1 MASSIPT
8 SSSPT
13 MEPMV
18 FDPESYAGAQI
29 RLVAVDM
36 DGTLL
41 DDEKNFPPGLDE
53 LLDHLEQRGVV
64 FVPASGRQVW
74 TLIDMFPERPGLT
87 FIGENGAIV
96 MRDGREI
103 SSAPLDLATVRES
116 VSLIRQYA
124 LPRPGAT
131 AARED
136 AGEGSLRENFDG
148 GLVVC
153 GKNCAYVER
162 TDEAF
167 LAAVAPYYT
176 RTQCVDDLMRVIDEI
191 EQGRIDEAIIKLAVY
206 SAGDVTALADQ
217 TLGRF
222 ARSHQF
228 AISGDNWADLQ
239 MRGVDKGQAV
249 SELQKYLGVSPA
261 QTAVF
266 GDAGND
272 LSMIAQAEFSF
283 AMENA
288 SADVR
293 AAARFLAPSNNEAGV
308 VQVLRILLAE

>member
-1 MASSIPT
+1 
-8 SSSPT
+8 
-13 MEPMV
+13 MV
-18 FDPESYAGAQI
+18 SDPASYAGAQI

-74 TLIDMFPERPGLT
+74 TLIDMFPGRPGLT

-103 SSAPLDLATVRES
+103 SSAPLDLATVRER
-116 VSLIRQYA
+116 VRLVRQYA

-228 AISGDNWADLQ
+228 AISAANWADLQ
-239 MRGVDKGQAV
+239 DRGVDKGRALRA
-249 SELQKYLGVSPA
+249 LQDYLGVTPG

-308 VQVLRILLAE
+308 VKVLQVLLAE

>member
-1 MASSIPT
+1 
-8 SSSPT
+8 
-13 MEPMV
+13 MV
-18 FDPESYAGAQI
+18 SDPASYAGAQI

-41 DDEKNFPPGLDE
+41 DDEKSFPPGLNE
-53 LLDHLEQRGVV
+53 LLDQLEERGIV

-74 TLIDMFPERPGLT
+74 SLIDMFPERPGLT

-116 VSLIRQYA
+116 VRLVRQHT

-176 RTQCVDDLMRVIDEI
+176 RTQCVDDLVKVIDDI
-191 EQGRIDEAIIKLAVY
+191 EQGRIDEVIIKLAVY

-228 AISGDNWADLQ
+228 AISAANWADLQ
-239 MRGVDKGQAV
+239 DRGVDKGRALRA
-249 SELQKYLGVSPA
+249 LQEYLGVTPG

-308 VQVLRILLAE
+308 VQVLRALLAE

>member
-1 MASSIPT
+1 
-8 SSSPT
+8 
-13 MEPMV
+13 MV
-18 FDPESYAGAQI
+18 SDPSSYAGAQI

-87 FIGENGAIV
+87 FIGENGAVV

-116 VSLIRQYA
+116 VRLVRQYA

-176 RTQCVDDLMRVIDEI
+176 RTQCVDDLVKVIDDI

-228 AISGDNWADLQ
+228 AISAANWADLQ
-239 MRGVDKGQAV
+239 DRGVDKGRALRA
-249 SELQKYLGVSPA
+249 LQEYLGVTPG

-308 VQVLRILLAE
+308 VKVLQVLLAE

>member
-1 MASSIPT
+1 
-8 SSSPT
+8 
-13 MEPMV
+13 MV
-18 FDPESYAGAQI
+18 SDPASYAGAQI

-53 LLDHLEQRGVV
+53 LLDQLEEHGIV

-74 TLIDMFPERPGLT
+74 TLINMFHGRAGMT

-116 VSLIRQYA
+116 VRLVRQYA

-131 AARED
+131 AAHED

-176 RTQCVDDLMRVIDEI
+176 RTQCVDDLMKVIDDI

-228 AISGDNWADLQ
+228 AISAANWADLQ
-239 MRGVDKGQAV
+239 DRGVDKGRALRA
-249 SELQKYLGVSPA
+249 LQDYLGVTPG

-308 VQVLRILLAE
+308 VKVLQVLLAE

>member
-1 MASSIPT
+1 
-8 SSSPT
+8 
-13 MEPMV
+13 MV
-18 FDPESYAGAQI
+18 SDPSSYAGAQI

-87 FIGENGAIV
+87 FIGENGAVV

-228 AISGDNWADLQ
+228 AISAANWADLQ
-239 MRGVDKGQAV
+239 DRGVDKGRALRA
-249 SELQKYLGVSPA
+249 LQDYLGVTPG

-308 VQVLRILLAE
+308 VKVLQVLLAE

>member
-1 MASSIPT
+1 
-8 SSSPT
+8 
-13 MEPMV
+13 MV
-18 FDPESYAGAQI
+18 SDPASYAGAQI

-53 LLDHLEQRGVV
+53 LLDHLEQHGVV

-74 TLIDMFPERPGLT
+74 TLIDMFPGRPGLT

-228 AISGDNWADLQ
+228 AISAANWADLQ
-239 MRGVDKGQAV
+239 DRGVDKGRALRA
-249 SELQKYLGVSPA
+249 LQEYLGVTPG

-308 VQVLRILLAE
+308 VKVLQVLLAE

>member
-1 MASSIPT
+1 
-8 SSSPT
+8 
-13 MEPMV
+13 MV
-18 FDPESYAGAQI
+18 SDPSSYAGAQI

-116 VSLIRQYA
+116 VRLVRQYA
-124 LPRPGAT
+124 LTRPGAT

-162 TDEAF
+162 TDEGF
-167 LAAVAPYYT
+167 MAAVAPYYT
-176 RTQCVDDLMRVIDEI
+176 RTQCVDDLMKVIDDI

-228 AISGDNWADLQ
+228 AISAANWADLQ
-239 MRGVDKGQAV
+239 DRGVDKGRALRA
-249 SELQKYLGVSPA
+249 LQEYLGVTPG

-308 VQVLRILLAE
+308 VKVLQVLLAE

>member
-1 MASSIPT
+1 
-8 SSSPT
+8 
-13 MEPMV
+13 MV
-18 FDPESYAGAQI
+18 SDPSSYAGAQI

-116 VSLIRQYA
+116 VRLVRQYA

-176 RTQCVDDLMRVIDEI
+176 RTQCVDDLVKVIDDI

-228 AISGDNWADLQ
+228 AISAANWADLQ
-239 MRGVDKGQAV
+239 DRGVDKGRALRA
-249 SELQKYLGVSPA
+249 LQEYLGVTPG

-308 VQVLRILLAE
+308 VKVLQVLLAE

>member
-1 MASSIPT
+1 
-8 SSSPT
+8 
-13 MEPMV
+13 MV
-18 FDPESYAGAQI
+18 SDPASYAGAQI

-103 SSAPLDLATVRES
+103 SSAPLDLSTVRES

-176 RTQCVDDLMRVIDEI
+176 RTQCVDDLMKVIDDI

-228 AISGDNWADLQ
+228 AISAANWADLQ
-239 MRGVDKGQAV
+239 DRGVDKGRALRA
-249 SELQKYLGVSPA
+249 LQEYLGVTPG

-308 VQVLRILLAE
+308 VKVLQVLLAE

>member
-1 MASSIPT
+1 
-8 SSSPT
+8 
-13 MEPMV
+13 MV
-18 FDPESYAGAQI
+18 SYPSSYAGAQI

-228 AISGDNWADLQ
+228 AISAANWADLQ
-239 MRGVDKGQAV
+239 DRGVDKGRALRA
-249 SELQKYLGVSPA
+249 LQDYLGVTPG

-308 VQVLRILLAE
+308 VKVLQVLLAE

>member
-1 MASSIPT
+1 
-8 SSSPT
+8 
-13 MEPMV
+13 MV
-18 FDPESYAGAQI
+18 SYPSSYAGAQI

-53 LLDHLEQRGVV
+53 LLDHLEQHGVV

-228 AISGDNWADLQ
+228 AISAANWADLQ
-239 MRGVDKGQAV
+239 DRGVDKGRALRA
-249 SELQKYLGVSPA
+249 LQDYLGVTPG

-308 VQVLRILLAE
+308 VKVLQVLLAE

>member
-1 MASSIPT
+1 
-8 SSSPT
+8 
-13 MEPMV
+13 MV
-18 FDPESYAGAQI
+18 SYPSSYAGAQI

-176 RTQCVDDLMRVIDEI
+176 RTQCVDDLMKVIDDI

-228 AISGDNWADLQ
+228 AISAANWADLQ
-239 MRGVDKGQAV
+239 DRGVDKGRALRA
-249 SELQKYLGVSPA
+249 LQDYLGVTPG

-308 VQVLRILLAE
+308 VKVLQVLLAE

>member
-1 MASSIPT
+1 
-8 SSSPT
+8 
-13 MEPMV
+13 MV
-18 FDPESYAGAQI
+18 SYPSSYAGAQI

-116 VSLIRQYA
+116 VRLVRQYA

-176 RTQCVDDLMRVIDEI
+176 RTQCVDDLMKVIDDI

-228 AISGDNWADLQ
+228 AISAANWADLQ
-239 MRGVDKGQAV
+239 DRGVDKGRALRA
-249 SELQKYLGVSPA
+249 LQDYLGVTPG

-308 VQVLRILLAE
+308 VKVLQVLLAE

>member
-1 MASSIPT
+1 
-8 SSSPT
+8 
-13 MEPMV
+13 MV
-18 FDPESYAGAQI
+18 SDPASYAGAQI

-41 DDEKNFPPGLDE
+41 DDEKNFPPRLDE
-53 LLDHLEQRGVV
+53 LLDHLEQHGVV

-74 TLIDMFPERPGLT
+74 TLIDMFPGRPGLT

-131 AARED
+131 AAHED

-176 RTQCVDDLMRVIDEI
+176 RTQCVDDLVKVIDDI
-191 EQGRIDEAIIKLAVY
+191 EQGRIDEVIIKLAVY

-228 AISGDNWADLQ
+228 AISAANWADLQ
-239 MRGVDKGQAV
+239 DRGVDKGRALRA
-249 SELQKYLGVSPA
+249 LQDYLGVTPG

-308 VQVLRILLAE
+308 VKVLQVLLAE

>member
-1 MASSIPT
+1 
-8 SSSPT
+8 
-13 MEPMV
+13 MV
-18 FDPESYAGAQI
+18 SYPSSYAGAQI

-116 VSLIRQYA
+116 VRLVRQYA

-162 TDEAF
+162 MDEAF

-176 RTQCVDDLMRVIDEI
+176 RTQCVDDLMKVIDDI

-228 AISGDNWADLQ
+228 AISAANWADLQ
-239 MRGVDKGQAV
+239 DRGVDKGRALRA
-249 SELQKYLGVSPA
+249 LQDYLGVTPG

-308 VQVLRILLAE
+308 VKVLQVLLAE

>member
-1 MASSIPT
+1 
-8 SSSPT
+8 
-13 MEPMV
+13 MV
-18 FDPESYAGAQI
+18 SDPASYAGAQI

-53 LLDHLEQRGVV
+53 LLDHLEQHGVV

-74 TLIDMFPERPGLT
+74 TLIDMFPGRPGLT

-228 AISGDNWADLQ
+228 AISAANWADLQ
-239 MRGVDKGQAV
+239 DRGVDKGRALRA
-249 SELQKYLGVSPA
+249 LQDYLGVTPG

-308 VQVLRILLAE
+308 VRVLSSFLE

>member
-1 MASSIPT
+1 
-8 SSSPT
+8 
-13 MEPMV
+13 MV
-18 FDPESYAGAQI
+18 SYPSSYAGAQI

-124 LPRPGAT
+124 LPRPGAK

-228 AISGDNWADLQ
+228 AISAANWADLQ
-239 MRGVDKGQAV
+239 DRGVDKGRALRA
-249 SELQKYLGVSPA
+249 LQEYLGVTPG

-308 VQVLRILLAE
+308 VQVLRALLAE

>member
-1 MASSIPT
+1 MVSDPASY
-8 SSSPT
+8 
-13 MEPMV
+13 V
-18 FDPESYAGAQI
+18 GAQI

-41 DDEKNFPPGLDE
+41 DDQKNFPPGLDE
-53 LLDHLEQRGVV
+53 LLDQLEERGIV

-74 TLIDMFPERPGLT
+74 SLIDMFPERPGLT

-103 SSAPLDLATVRES
+103 SSTPLDLATVRES
-116 VSLIRQYA
+116 VRLVRQHS

-167 LAAVAPYYT
+167 LAAVTPYYA
-176 RTQCVDDLMRVIDEI
+176 RTQCVDDLMEVIDDI
-191 EQGRIDEAIIKLAVY
+191 EQERIDEAIIKLAVY
-206 SAGDVTALADQ
+206 SAGDVTALADA

-222 ARSHQF
+222 AHSHQF
-228 AISGDNWADLQ
+228 AISAANWADLQ
-239 MRGVDKGQAV
+239 ARGVDKGRALR
-249 SELQKYLGVSPA
+249 ELQDYLGVTPE

-308 VQVLRILLAE
+308 VQVLRALLAE

>member
-1 MASSIPT
+1 
-8 SSSPT
+8 
-13 MEPMV
+13 MV
-18 FDPESYAGAQI
+18 SDPSSYAGAQI

-124 LPRPGAT
+124 LPRPGAK
-131 AARED
+131 AACED

-176 RTQCVDDLMRVIDEI
+176 RTQCVDDLVKVIDDI
-191 EQGRIDEAIIKLAVY
+191 EQGRIDEVIIKLAVY

-228 AISGDNWADLQ
+228 AISAANWADLQ
-239 MRGVDKGQAV
+239 DRGVDKGRALRA
-249 SELQKYLGVSPA
+249 LQEYLGVTPG

-308 VQVLRILLAE
+308 VQVLRALLAE

>member
-1 MASSIPT
+1 
-8 SSSPT
+8 
-13 MEPMV
+13 MV
-18 FDPESYAGAQI
+18 SDPSSYAGAQI

-53 LLDHLEQRGVV
+53 LLDHLEQHGVV

-116 VSLIRQYA
+116 VRLVRQYA

-176 RTQCVDDLMRVIDEI
+176 RTQCVDDLVKVIDDI

-228 AISGDNWADLQ
+228 AISAANWADLQ
-239 MRGVDKGQAV
+239 DRGVDKGRALRA
-249 SELQKYLGVSPA
+249 LQEYLGVTPG

-308 VQVLRILLAE
+308 VKVLQVLLAE

>member
-1 MASSIPT
+1 
-8 SSSPT
+8 
-13 MEPMV
+13 MV
-18 FDPESYAGAQI
+18 SDPSSYAGAQI

-116 VSLIRQYA
+116 VRLVRQYA

-162 TDEAF
+162 TDEGF
-167 LAAVAPYYT
+167 MAAVAPYYT
-176 RTQCVDDLMRVIDEI
+176 RTQCVDDLMKVIDDI

-228 AISGDNWADLQ
+228 AISAANWADLQ
-239 MRGVDKGQAV
+239 DRGVDKGRALRA
-249 SELQKYLGVSPA
+249 LQEYLGVTPG

-308 VQVLRILLAE
+308 VKVLQVLLAE

>member
-1 MASSIPT
+1 
-8 SSSPT
+8 
-13 MEPMV
+13 MV
-18 FDPESYAGAQI
+18 SYPSSYAGAQI

-53 LLDHLEQRGVV
+53 LLAQLEEHGIV

-74 TLIDMFPERPGLT
+74 TLINMFPERPGLT

-162 TDEAF
+162 TDEGF
-167 LAAVAPYYT
+167 MAAVAPYYT
-176 RTQCVDDLMRVIDEI
+176 RTQCVDDLMKVIDDI
-191 EQGRIDEAIIKLAVY
+191 EQGRMDEAIIKLAVY
-206 SAGDVTALADQ
+206 SAGDVTPLADA
-217 TLGRF
+217 TLRRF
-222 ARSHQF
+222 ALSHQF
-228 AISGDNWADLQ
+228 AISAANWADLQ
-239 MRGVDKGQAV
+239 ARGVDKGRALG
-249 SELQKYLGVSPA
+249 ELQDYLGVTPG
-261 QTAVF
+261 QTVVF

-283 AMENA
+283 AMANA

-308 VQVLRILLAE
+308 VQVLRALLAE